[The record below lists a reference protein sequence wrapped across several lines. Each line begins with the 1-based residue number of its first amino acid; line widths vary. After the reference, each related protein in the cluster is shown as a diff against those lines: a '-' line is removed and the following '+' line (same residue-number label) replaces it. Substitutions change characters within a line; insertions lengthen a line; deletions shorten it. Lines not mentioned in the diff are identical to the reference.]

1 MKRRNFL
8 KNTAVISSATILKP
22 QTVFGSKANS
32 AIRIGVI
39 GLGNRGSQLT
49 GYFLENP
56 DVEAVDEP
64 MPHLP
69 KLRAWLS
76 FVVGLLLLIASS

>member
-1 MKRRNFL
+1 M
-8 KNTAVISSATILKP
+8 KNTAVISSATILTP

-49 GYFLENP
+49 EYFLENP
-56 DVEAVDEP
+56 EVEITYLCDVNRSEFARGNGNG
-64 MPHLP
+64 P
-69 KLRAWLS
+69 KEE
-76 FVVGLLLLIASS
+76 GENTEKSSRFS